1 MFLVNFAWFLYSCVF
16 NVYNNVVLFAFFY
29 PLQNYHSMAFRH
41 QKFHGIVTPFPI
53 PVENTFLAYS
63 PCWGL
68 FQFLFGDFI
77 GHKDSMG
84 PKKGGKGG
92 KKDKG
97 GGGGEEGGAMDAET
111 QAKMFMMTCQSLQLQ
126 MADRTEDASRALAAK
141 RELQSRVTQMSSDL
155 EEEQNRTFEV
165 TKAMTTQ
172 YKGMQE
178 MLLSKINNLEE
189 TIQEMND
196 RLTDSE
202 IKYERMSK
210 DKDVIIHMK
219 DDEIAELKAKMDD
232 MAEEF
237 GEMLRETL
245 DKMRERIE
253 VSSGQIDS
261 SDMPIKTKM
270 SELKL
275 DDHK

>member
-1 MFLVNFAWFLYSCVF
+1 
-16 NVYNNVVLFAFFY
+16 
-29 PLQNYHSMAFRH
+29 MAFRH
-41 QKFHGIVTPFPI
+41 QKFHGIVTPFPL

-77 GHKDSMG
+77 GYKDSMG

-155 EEEQNRTFEV
+155 EEEQNRTFEI